1 MKVKMKFRK
10 QKTDGILLR
19 TVSVASMLL
28 LSSFSFAATK
38 VTGVVKNE
46 KGEPLIGV
54 TVVEVGTNKGTV
66 TDAEGHYVLDV
77 DNNARLKF
85 TYLGHEP
92 RELKAETVRK
102 SYSKKTAKCLMKLLW

>member
-85 TYLGHEP
+85 G
-92 RELKAETVRK
+92 V
-102 SYSKKTAKCLMKLLW
+102 